1 MRCYVTLCGQNVILY
16 NAILFRGPRSV
27 MEEFVLNGFA
37 SWTLKFIHTLL
48 TFDCDSDPLTGGS
61 YDNEVQVTVPTHKFP
76 LCPPMCNGDGVFES
90 AEAFVYYYISSL
102 NRAAQNDLEK
112 DLRDKGLALK
122 IDDTCHQLRN
132 GSRGLGYHNG
142 VERIDNT
149 WVLLLPYRAP
159 LNGHGITL
167 NYSI

>member
-1 MRCYVTLCGQNVILY
+1 MSTNV
-16 NAILFRGPRSV
+16 RRRWG
-27 MEEFVLNGFA
+27 
-37 SWTLKFIHTLL
+37 
-48 TFDCDSDPLTGGS
+48 
-61 YDNEVQVTVPTHKFP
+61 
-76 LCPPMCNGDGVFES
+76 FES
-90 AEAFVYYYISSL
+90 EAEAFVFYISSL

-149 WVLLLPYRAP
+149 WVLLLP
-159 LNGHGITL
+159 
-167 NYSI
+167 